1 MKKFIMIILTAAVAV
16 SISSAAFAAEIP
28 RESVP
33 RNATEES
40 IVITENLIGGI
51 LDDVQN
57 GLGYQ
62 SAWCRANNAVYN
74 AVLAGNTNGY
84 GYADLAAISRNA
96 ILQYRDMYL
105 RPDFY
110 QAAEE
115 KVKVIIA
122 DIIEAVENGKDYS
135 EAVRESYIKI
145 YQSVNPDFNVGETF
159 SVDNCYRDMPS
170 VDSALF
176 NRARKLLREAEQ
188 RRACNDAN

>member
-28 RESVP
+28 RESAP
-33 RNATEES
+33 EHATEES
-40 IVITENLIGGI
+40 IAITENLIGGI

-96 ILQYRDMYL
+96 ILHYRDMYL
-105 RPDFY
+105 RPEY
-110 QAAEE
+110 YAEKE
-115 KVKVIIA
+115 SAVKNLISDLITEVQ
-122 DIIEAVENGKDYS
+122 NGMKDYETAKN
-135 EAVRESYIKI
+135 EAYNHLIRITPK
-145 YQSVNPDFNVGETF
+145 T
-159 SVDNCYRDMPS
+159 
-170 VDSALF
+170 
-176 NRARKLLREAEQ
+176 RK
-188 RRACNDAN
+188 